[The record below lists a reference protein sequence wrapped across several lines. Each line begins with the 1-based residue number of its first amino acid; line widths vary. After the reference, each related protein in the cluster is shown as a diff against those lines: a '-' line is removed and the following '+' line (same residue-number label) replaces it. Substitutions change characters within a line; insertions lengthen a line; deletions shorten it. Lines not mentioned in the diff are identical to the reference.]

1 MNQDL
6 RSKLAS
12 TEMLILDVDGVL
24 TDGRLFYGTGGI
36 EIKAFNVHDGFGL
49 KKIQQKGISV
59 AIVSGRESDIVEKR
73 ANELG
78 IRFLFQNIAEKK
90 EVLPELHQRSGIEPQ
105 HMAMSEMIYPTW
117 NCLRASV
124 LGSPSP
130 TRFSKCGKAPI
141 SLRRQKVAR
150 APYEKCANF
159 CLRYRPTQTND
170 PLVRNWWT
178 GSHRV
183 YCL

>member
-24 TDGRLFYGTGGI
+24 TDGRLFYGSGGI

-90 EVLPELHQRSGIEPQ
+90 EVLPELHRRSGIKPQ
-105 HMAMSEMIYPTW
+105 HMAHVGDDLPDVE
-117 NCLRASV
+117 LFKSV
-124 LGSPSP
+124 GLGIAVADALFEVRKSADLV
-130 TRFSKCGKAPI
+130 TKAKGGQGAVREVCE
-141 SLRRQKVAR
+141 LLLTLQAD
-150 APYEKCANF
+150 
-159 CLRYRPTQTND
+159 TN
-170 PLVRNWWT
+170 R
-178 GSHRV
+178 
-183 YCL
+183 

>member
-24 TDGRLFYGTGGI
+24 TDGRLFYGSGGI

-78 IRFLFQNIAEKK
+78 IHFLFQNIAEKK
-90 EVLPELHQRSGIEPQ
+90 EVLPELHQRSGIEPR
-105 HMAMSEMIYPTW
+105 HMAHVGDDLPDVE
-117 NCLRASV
+117 LFKSV
-124 LGSPSP
+124 GLGIAVADALFEVRKSADLV
-130 TRFSKCGKAPI
+130 TKAKGGEGAVREVCE
-141 SLRRQKVAR
+141 LLLTLQAD
-150 APYEKCANF
+150 
-159 CLRYRPTQTND
+159 TNK
-170 PLVRNWWT
+170 
-178 GSHRV
+178 
-183 YCL
+183 

>member
-6 RSKLAS
+6 RSKLAR

-59 AIVSGRESDIVEKR
+59 AIVSGRESDVVEKR

-90 EVLPELHQRSGIEPQ
+90 EVLPELHQRSGIKPQ
-105 HMAMSEMIYPTW
+105 HMAHVGDDLPDVE
-117 NCLRASV
+117 LFKSV
-124 LGSPSP
+124 GLGIAVADALLEVRKSADLV
-130 TRFSKCGKAPI
+130 TKAKGGEGAVREVCE
-141 SLRRQKVAR
+141 LLLTLQAD
-150 APYEKCANF
+150 
-159 CLRYRPTQTND
+159 TNK
-170 PLVRNWWT
+170 
-178 GSHRV
+178 
-183 YCL
+183 

>member
-12 TEMLILDVDGVL
+12 TEMLILDVAGVL
-24 TDGRLFYGTGGI
+24 TDGQLFYGTGGI

-105 HMAMSEMIYPTW
+105 HMAHVGDDLPDVE
-117 NCLRASV
+117 LFKSV
-124 LGSPSP
+124 GLGIAVADALFEVRKSADLV
-130 TRFSKCGKAPI
+130 TKAKGGEGAVREVCE
-141 SLRRQKVAR
+141 LLLTLQAD
-150 APYEKCANF
+150 
-159 CLRYRPTQTND
+159 TNK
-170 PLVRNWWT
+170 
-178 GSHRV
+178 
-183 YCL
+183 